1 LIPVAVRT
9 ESRACLGPNAT
20 FTAIVHAL
28 RTGAPARNRRHPSSH
43 VPDDEPFPRDP
54 GQEDAFEAM
63 WKTRD
68 SHLKS
73 VPGFVS
79 FHLMRG
85 EVDGDARLYASHTLW
100 ADRTPFSPGRN
111 PRRSGTA
118 HKGCKPSEAMYDGPP
133 VLECF
138 DSVQAI
144 EAE

>member
-1 LIPVAVRT
+1 MYLT
-9 ESRACLGPNAT
+9 M
-20 FTAIVHAL
+20 
-28 RTGAPARNRRHPSSH
+28 NRFR
-43 VPDDEPFPRDP
+43 VNL

-85 EVDGDARLYASHTLW
+85 DVDGGRAALCLPHALGRPDAFLDWTKSEAFRA
-100 ADRTPFSPGRN
+100 
-111 PRRSGTA
+111 A
-118 HKGCKPSEAMYDGPP
+118 HKGVKPSETMYDGPP

-144 EAE
+144 EAD